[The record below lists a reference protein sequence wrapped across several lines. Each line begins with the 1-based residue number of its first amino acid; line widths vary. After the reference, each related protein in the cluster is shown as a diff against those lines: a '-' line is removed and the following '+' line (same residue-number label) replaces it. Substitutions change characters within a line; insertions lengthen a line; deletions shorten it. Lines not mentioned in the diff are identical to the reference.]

1 MYLSKYSLN
10 YAKDSRLLRLLCYE
24 CCNFTAVRN
33 KLYIRKQLTTYKELT
48 MARYIKQEMPDLNG
62 TGETKCYYRLEKRRN
77 LSTKEFLKKAGA
89 HGILDDGILK
99 HALSKIA
106 EQLVEEL
113 ADGNTV
119 TLEGI
124 GTFQATLGVKKDKE
138 MDTIDGDETKRNA
151 KSIEVKN
158 VRYVSDK
165 DLVND
170 VNLHCKLTRAG
181 VSRVNRSPYTK
192 EERLKMLQ
200 DYLADA
206 THPFIRVADYAGL
219 TSLPRSTATKELRT
233 FSENPANGITTSGRR
248 TAIVYVKRVEI

>member
-1 MYLSKYSLN
+1 MSSLRTKALLPRIRCLHHGKPTGCRELRW
-10 YAKDSRLLRLLCYE
+10 YLRL
-24 CCNFTAVRN
+24 RSDP
-33 KLYIRKQLTTYKELT
+33 IRV
-48 MARYIKQEMPDLNG
+48 
-62 TGETKCYYRLEKRRN
+62 
-77 LSTKEFLKKAGA
+77 
-89 HGILDDGILK
+89 DDGP
-99 HALSKIA
+99 
-106 EQLVEEL
+106 
-113 ADGNTV
+113 
-119 TLEGI
+119 
-124 GTFQATLGVKKDKE
+124 
-138 MDTIDGDETKRNA
+138 KRNA

-206 THPFIRVADYAGL
+206 THPFIRVADYAEL

-233 FSENPANGITTSGRR
+233 FFEDPSNGIAASGRR
-248 TAIVYVKRVEI
+248 AAIVYQYFFLLYSLGVHPNCFLKLVEKWERVLKPVI

>member
-1 MYLSKYSLN
+1 
-10 YAKDSRLLRLLCYE
+10 
-24 CCNFTAVRN
+24 
-33 KLYIRKQLTTYKELT
+33 

-89 HGILDDGILK
+89 HGILDEGVLK

-113 ADGNTV
+113 AEGNTV

-138 MDTIDGDETKRNA
+138 MDTIDGDGPKRNA

-206 THPFIRVADYAGL
+206 THPFIRVADYAEL

-233 FSENPANGITTSGRR
+233 FSETPLMVSQRVAGERRLCMLKGWKYKIIRNIDEMMKATMEDFTANFAPLSNQ
-248 TAIVYVKRVEI
+248 

>member
-1 MYLSKYSLN
+1 
-10 YAKDSRLLRLLCYE
+10 
-24 CCNFTAVRN
+24 
-33 KLYIRKQLTTYKELT
+33 

-206 THPFIRVADYAGL
+206 THPFIRVADYAEL
-219 TSLPRSTATKELRT
+219 TSLMVSQRVAGERRLCMLKGWKYKIVIRNMNEMIKAIMEDFTANFAPL
-233 FSENPANGITTSGRR
+233 SNQ
-248 TAIVYVKRVEI
+248 

>member
-1 MYLSKYSLN
+1 
-10 YAKDSRLLRLLCYE
+10 
-24 CCNFTAVRN
+24 
-33 KLYIRKQLTTYKELT
+33 
-48 MARYIKQEMPDLNG
+48 MARYIKQEMPDLQG

-77 LSTKEFLKKAGA
+77 LSSKEFLQRAGA
-89 HGILDDGILK
+89 HGILDEGILE

-106 EQLVEEL
+106 EQLVEDL
-113 ADGNTV
+113 ADGYTV

-165 DLVND
+165 ELVKE
-170 VNLHCKLTRAG
+170 VNRHCKLSRAG
-181 VSRVNRSPYTK
+181 VRRVNNSPYTK
-192 EERLKMLQ
+192 EQRLKLAQ

-206 THPFIRVADYAGL
+206 THPFMRVSDYVEL
-219 TSLPRSTATKELRT
+219 TGLPRSTATKELRMFAKDSST
-233 FSENPANGITTSGRR
+233 GIDTDGRR
-248 TAIVYVKRVEI
+248 TAKVYVKRIDAERG